1 MKTRAIKTH
10 AIKSGGA
17 PRAVIV
23 ICDSLRADLIMP
35 ETAPFLSE
43 LRERAAAFAA
53 HRSVFPSTTRASAA
67 SIATGC
73 RPARH
78 GLLGN
83 TMALDEGEGLI
94 CRSAGAPDFRDRIRR
109 ATGRTLHVPTLA
121 ERLRWHGES
130 SVSCANVSPGAAYF
144 QDPDGHGWVH
154 HSAGSF
160 GPGRV
165 AIEDPASAGLTK
177 GIAGDR
183 AMTER
188 FCSDVLEERVPSVA
202 ILWLS
207 EPDYT
212 GHHAPLGSPEHL
224 AAIAGAD
231 ALVKQVFET
240 VRRLD
245 STGEDILFVTGSDHG
260 METVADSIDLTELLI
275 AAGLKDSRE
284 SRELVVAP
292 NGTAATL
299 YFADPAG
306 ELVGRVA
313 RFLAGE
319 NWVGEMFAGERLA
332 DAGLPTDTPMQIAV
346 SLAAEDR
353 ENPHGVA
360 GYAPIVQDPSDNESK
375 IGFGQHGGL
384 GPHEQRPFLIVEG
397 GGFERGERRQPSSL
411 VDIAPTV
418 LRHLHMDHDDMDGR
432 ALPHRVS
439 ER

>member
-1 MKTRAIKTH
+1 MTR
-10 AIKSGGA
+10 SGVE
-17 PRAVIV
+17 RAVVV
-23 ICDSLRADLIMP
+23 ICDSLRADLIAP
-35 ETAPFLSE
+35 DTAPFLAE
-43 LRERAAAFAA
+43 LRERAASFAA

-83 TMALDEGEGLI
+83 TMALDEGEGLV
-94 CRSAGAPDFRDRIRR
+94 CRSAGAPDFRDRLRR

-121 ERLRWHGES
+121 ERLRWHGET

-144 QDPDGHGWVH
+144 QDPDGHGWVY

-160 GPGRV
+160 APGRV
-165 AIEDPASAGLTK
+165 PIDDPASAGLKK

-188 FCSDVLEERVPSVA
+188 FCRDILEDRAPSVA

-212 GHHAPLGSPEHL
+212 GHHSPLGSPEHR

-231 ALVKQVFET
+231 SLVQQVFET

-245 STGEDILFVTGSDHG
+245 PLGDDILFVTGSDHG
-260 METVADSIDLTELLI
+260 METVAESIDLTELLI
-275 AAGLKDSRE
+275 AAGLKQSRE

-299 YFADPAG
+299 YFAEPEGA
-306 ELVGRVA
+306 LVARVA

-319 NWVGEMFAGERLA
+319 NWVGELFVGDRLPA
-332 DAGLPTDTPMQIAV
+332 AGLPADTPMQIAV
-346 SLAAEDR
+346 SLAGEDR
-353 ENPHGVA
+353 ANPHGVA
-360 GYAPIVQDPSDNESK
+360 GYAPIVQDPADNESK

-384 GPHEQRPFLIVEG
+384 GPNEQRPFLIIEG
-397 GGFERGERRQPSSL
+397 GGFVPGVRRQPSSL

-418 LRHLHMDHDDMDGR
+418 LRHLHLDHDDMDGN
-432 ALPHRVS
+432 ALSREVI
-439 ER
+439 

>member
-1 MKTRAIKTH
+1 MKG
-10 AIKSGGA
+10 SGI

-23 ICDSLRADLIMP
+23 ICDSLRADLIAP
-35 ETAPFLSE
+35 ETAPFLAE
-43 LRERAAAFAA
+43 LGERAAAFAD

-83 TMALDEGEGLI
+83 TMALDEGEGLV
-94 CRSAGAPDFRDRIRR
+94 CRSAGAPDFRDRLRR

-121 ERLRWHGES
+121 ERLRWHGET

-144 QDPDGHGWVH
+144 QDPDGYGWVH

-160 GPGRV
+160 GPGGV
-165 AIEDPASAGLTK
+165 PIDDPASAGLTK
-177 GIAGDR
+177 GVAGDR

-188 FCSDVLEERVPSVA
+188 FCTDVLEDRAPSLA

-212 GHHAPLGSPEHL
+212 GHHSPLGSPAHR

-231 ALVKQVFET
+231 SLVSQVYET

-245 STGEDILFVTGSDHG
+245 PSGDDILFVTGSDHG
-260 METVADSIDLTELLI
+260 METVAEAIDLTELLV
-275 AAGLKDSRE
+275 AAGLKESRD

-299 YFADPAG
+299 YFAEPESD
-306 ELVGRVA
+306 LVPRVA
-313 RFLAGE
+313 RFLSGE
-319 NWVGEMFAGERLA
+319 NWVGGLFVGEQLPA
-332 DAGLPTDTPMQIAV
+332 AGLPAHTPMRIAV
-346 SLAAEDR
+346 SLAGEDR
-353 ENPHGVA
+353 LNPHGVS
-360 GYAPIVQDPSDNESK
+360 GYAPIVQDPADNESK

-397 GGFERGERRQPSSL
+397 GGFAPGVRHQPSSL

-432 ALPHRVS
+432 ALVR
-439 ER
+439 ELI

>member
-1 MKTRAIKTH
+1 MK
-10 AIKSGGA
+10 GD

-23 ICDSLRADLIMP
+23 ICDSLRADLIGSAD
-35 ETAPFLSE
+35 TPFLAE
-43 LRERAAAFAA
+43 LAERAAHFGA

-83 TMALDEGEGLI
+83 TMALDEGNGLV
-94 CRSAGAPDFRDRIRR
+94 CRSAGHPDFPDRLRR

-121 ERLRWHGES
+121 ERLRWHGET

-144 QDPDGHGWVH
+144 QDPDGHGFVYH
-154 HSAGSF
+154 AAGSY
-160 GPGRV
+160 GPGRRPLD
-165 AIEDPASAGLTK
+165 DPASAALKKGL
-177 GIAGDR
+177 AGDA

-188 FCSDVLEERVPSVA
+188 FCGEILEDRAPSLA

-212 GHHAPLGSPEHL
+212 GHHAPLGSPAHRR
-224 AAIAGAD
+224 AIAGAD
-231 ALVKQVFET
+231 ALVRRVFET

-245 STGEDILFVTGSDHG
+245 PGGEDILFITGSDHG
-260 METVADSIDLTELLI
+260 METVAHAVDLDALLV
-275 AAGLKDSRE
+275 AAGLKAGPASGDV
-284 SRELVVAP
+284 VVAP

-299 YFADPAG
+299 YFAEPDGA
-306 ELVGRVA
+306 LVPRVA
-313 RFLAGE
+313 RFLAAE
-319 NWVGEMFAGERLA
+319 NWVGEVFAGAALA
-332 DAGLPTDTPMQIAV
+332 RVGLPTHTAMRVALT
-346 SLAAEDR
+346 LASEER
-353 ENPHGVA
+353 ENPHGVR
-360 GYAPIVQDPSDNESK
+360 GYSPIVQDPADSESK

-384 GPHEQRPFLIVEG
+384 GRNEQRPFLMVEG
-397 GGFERGERRQPSSL
+397 GGFAPGLRRAPTSL

-432 ALPHRVS
+432 ALPRAAI
-439 ER
+439 